1 MIKEFVDKYF
11 NKISKIIIVSLLV
24 IIAGIFLFI
33 FSFIPKEKIIKV
45 PVEVEKIIEKV
56 PEKTYQVDI
65 KGAIKKPGVYSMN
78 FNDRINN
85 VVEMAGGLLKEADTR
100 YINLSKKVSDEM
112 VIIIYTQTEIKNMKK
127 PEVEIKEIIKYIEKD
142 CLCLEPEFNDGCFC
156 SEPETAKEESS
167 RLVSINSATI
177 EQLMTLTGIGE
188 SKAKAIIK
196 YREENGKFISI
207 EDLKEISGI
216 GEAIF
221 DKIKEDIT
229 L

>member
-45 PVEVEKIIEKV
+45 PVEVEKIIEKA

-112 VIIIYTQTEIKNMKK
+112 VIIVYTQTEIKNMKK
-127 PEVEIKEIIKYIEKD
+127 PEVEIKK
-142 CLCLEPEFNDGCFC
+142 
-156 SEPETAKEESS
+156 
-167 RLVSINSATI
+167 LVSINSATI